1 MIKFL
6 TSYPVHSI
14 LGGFI
19 LGVAAIGF
27 GLVYDI
33 TVLTT
38 IGGLVIGL
46 AVGGVALVYAAFVIC
61 IGFWR

>member
-1 MIKFL
+1 MKLI

-19 LGVAAIGF
+19 LGAAAIGF
-27 GLVYDI
+27 GLFYDI

-38 IGGLVIGL
+38 IGGLLIGL

>member
-46 AVGGVALVYAAFVIC
+46 AVGGVAILYGVLILC